1 MIIETIHLNTDSDCV
16 YVPVLHHLDTLSQCY
31 LEICRQGAIVAVKN
45 TGCGHMSQIVSAA
58 GHCPVIGGYIVMWP
72 DAVMWLV

>member
-1 MIIETIHLNTDSDCV
+1 MVGMIIETNHLNTDSDCV
-16 YVPVLHHLDTLSQCY
+16 YVHVLHHLDTLRQCH

-58 GHCPVIGGYIVMWP
+58 GHCPVIGGYIVM
-72 DAVMWLV
+72 